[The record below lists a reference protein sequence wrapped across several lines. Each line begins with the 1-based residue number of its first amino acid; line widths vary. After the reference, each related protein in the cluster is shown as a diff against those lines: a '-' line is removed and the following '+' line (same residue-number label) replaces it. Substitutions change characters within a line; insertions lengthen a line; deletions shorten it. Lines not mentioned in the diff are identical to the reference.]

1 MNFKLPQQ
9 DDDFDYYAN
18 SSQDESRGSQGTHC
32 FKPFSIHLKIKRTH
46 ISFMLKLN
54 IFLHIV
60 LFSSNLLEV
69 CIINVLVVSMMI
81 ENLGYQAVNLCADT
95 LCS

>member
-32 FKPFSIHLKIKRTH
+32 FQPFSIHLKINRTH

-69 CIINVLVVSMMI
+69 CIIKCFSSFNDDREFGLPSC
-81 ENLGYQAVNLCADT
+81 ELTC
-95 LCS
+95 